1 MSTDELWDNLETVV
15 AGCRMCGLC
24 KGRTHTVLGEGNK
37 EAPIIF
43 IGEGP
48 GRQEDLQGRPF
59 VGPAGKLFDKMLGAI
74 DLTRD
79 DVYIA
84 NVVKCRPP
92 RNREPR
98 EEEANRC
105 LPYLRRQVYLIRPR
119 IIVCLGATALKYIID
134 KDARITRVRGQWYE
148 RKGYFLTSTY
158 HPAALLRDPKK
169 KYEAWED
176 FKAIR
181 DKLGEL

>member
-1 MSTDELWDNLETVV
+1 MSS
-15 AGCRMCGLC
+15 
-24 KGRTHTVLGEGNK
+24 
-37 EAPIIF
+37 
-43 IGEGP
+43 
-48 GRQEDLQGRPF
+48 
-59 VGPAGKLFDKMLGAI
+59 
-74 DLTRD
+74 
-79 DVYIA
+79 
-84 NVVKCRPP
+84 P

-158 HPAALLRDPKK
+158 HPAAPLRIQK